1 MVYIELG
8 IVLSKAQTKG
18 SDAMPSLL
26 VTREIAEAY
35 RVSEQAVHAWRRQ
48 GKLPFIRLPGRG
60 YRYRREDVY
69 RVLGELK

>member
-1 MVYIELG
+1 MPE
-8 IVLSKAQTKG
+8 AQTKG
-18 SDAMPSLL
+18 SAAMPSML
-26 VTREIAEAY
+26 VTKEIAEAY

-69 RVLGELK
+69 RVLGALGEK